1 MGVTARVVKEGML
14 DSDLLGFVGRLMEG
28 LLIGQSAGDVER
40 RLKRSNVEEQV
51 ANEELGFEKGLMDD
65 GKLGLTS
72 KLGGFIEGLVIGIV
86 LGDTEGGFD
95 GEELKTVDEKDES
108 ADGFMEGVTV
118 GNVLGDSVG
127 KLFGKVL
134 CGLVGNINGGKVFVD
149 PVRWT

>member
-1 MGVTARVVKEGML
+1 
-14 DSDLLGFVGRLMEG
+14 MEG
-28 LLIGQSAGDVER
+28 LLEGQPVGDLVGSLEGG
-40 RLKRSNVEEQV
+40 NVDRNGVIEEFG
-51 ANEELGFEKGLMDD
+51 LGKGLMGD

-72 KLGGFIEGLVIGIV
+72 ELGGFIEGLVVGMV
-86 LGDTEGGFD
+86 LGDTECVFD
-95 GEELKTVDEKDES
+95 GEELKTVDEKEES

-149 PVRWT
+149 PDGWT

>member
-1 MGVTARVVKEGML
+1 
-14 DSDLLGFVGRLMEG
+14 
-28 LLIGQSAGDVER
+28 
-40 RLKRSNVEEQV
+40 
-51 ANEELGFEKGLMDD
+51 MDD

-72 KLGGFIEGLVIGIV
+72 KLGGFIEGLVIGMV

-95 GEELKTVDEKDES
+95 GEELKTVDEKEES

-118 GNVLGDSVG
+118 GNGLGDSVG

-149 PVRWT
+149 PDGWT